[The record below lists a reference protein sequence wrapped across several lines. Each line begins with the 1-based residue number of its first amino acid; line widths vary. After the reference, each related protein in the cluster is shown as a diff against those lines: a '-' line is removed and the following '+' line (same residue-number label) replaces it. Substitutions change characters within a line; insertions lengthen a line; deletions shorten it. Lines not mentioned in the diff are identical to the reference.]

1 VLFGPLGHS
10 ATLANLLL
18 AQDYLLAFSPCF
30 GFAAA
35 EASVAGMVTIVG
47 DTVAVSQQ
55 VEDGLR
61 EGGATVQRVSGSLG
75 EVAAALTS
83 RIAAGRPL
91 V

>member
-1 VLFGPLGHS
+1 
-10 ATLANLLL
+10 
-18 AQDYLLAFSPCF
+18 
-30 GFAAA
+30 
-35 EASVAGMVTIVG
+35 MVTIVG

-55 VEDGLR
+55 VEDNLR

-75 EVAAALTS
+75 EVVAALTS